1 MSAPPIPR
9 VTLERFETEFR
20 QVHLIHR
27 AADYWA
33 ARRPDEAAVV
43 NATRGTRL
51 TWSQLQR
58 GSRSMAAGLARMG
71 FRKGDYLA
79 AGLPLADEHI
89 LLEYAC
95 FRLGVIHAPL
105 DLRLQPAEVLRSV
118 ASIGAR
124 GYAFPG
130 AFPGKPGATDFGA
143 LGETVRQRCG
153 SVEHL
158 FQLAPAAQC
167 IGGAVSL
174 ADLAARGEGGAP
186 PGGTEVAET
195 DGAQAIFTT
204 GSTGSPKPAL
214 LSHRGITCQNLCLG
228 TAFGFAPDQKVL
240 CNLPASHV
248 GGQAEILLT
257 SLFMGGTAVTLEV
270 FDPVKSLEAIERHGV
285 TLLGQIPAMFE
296 MEWRTADY
304 ARRNLGS
311 LQKAVYGGQA
321 VPRPFL
327 ERMLGMAPGIAT
339 GLGLTE
345 ASGFCTY
352 TAVSPDAG
360 SVEGGVGWAMPAY
373 PLSIREAMN
382 QDGTAGRQLAE
393 GETGHVCFA
402 GPQTFLGYVNDP
414 EATAA
419 ALSTDGWLYTG
430 DMGYAGEKG
439 LHLAGRA
446 KWVLKPAG
454 YQVFP
459 GDVENHFS
467 ALEGVASVGVVG
479 HPHGMWHEAIMAFVE
494 KRPGAEIAEAGLR
507 RHARSLTSY
516 MRPLH
521 YVVLEPGSM
530 PLNRTAKVD
539 VPRLQQLAR
548 EEVARLRERGRWD

>member
-1 MSAPPIPR
+1 
-9 VTLERFETEFR
+9 
-20 QVHLIHR
+20 
-27 AADYWA
+27 
-33 ARRPDEAAVV
+33 
-43 NATRGTRL
+43 
-51 TWSQLQR
+51 
-58 GSRSMAAGLARMG
+58 
-71 FRKGDYLA
+71 
-79 AGLPLADEHI
+79 
-89 LLEYAC
+89 
-95 FRLGVIHAPL
+95 
-105 DLRLQPAEVLRSV
+105 
-118 ASIGAR
+118 
-124 GYAFPG
+124 
-130 AFPGKPGATDFGA
+130 
-143 LGETVRQRCG
+143 
-153 SVEHL
+153 
-158 FQLAPAAQC
+158 
-167 IGGAVSL
+167 
-174 ADLAARGEGGAP
+174 
-186 PGGTEVAET
+186 
-195 DGAQAIFTT
+195 
-204 GSTGSPKPAL
+204 
-214 LSHRGITCQNLCLG
+214 
-228 TAFGFAPDQKVL
+228 
-240 CNLPASHV
+240 
-248 GGQAEILLT
+248 
-257 SLFMGGTAVTLEV
+257 
-270 FDPVKSLEAIERHGV
+270 
-285 TLLGQIPAMFE
+285 
-296 MEWRTADY
+296 
-304 ARRNLGS
+304 
-311 LQKAVYGGQA
+311 
-321 VPRPFL
+321 
-327 ERMLGMAPGIAT
+327 
-339 GLGLTE
+339 
-345 ASGFCTY
+345 
-352 TAVSPDAG
+352 
-360 SVEGGVGWAMPAY
+360 
-373 PLSIREAMN
+373 MN
-382 QDGTAGRQLAE
+382 RDGTAGRQLAE

>member
-1 MSAPPIPR
+1 MNASRIPQ
-9 VTLERFETEFR
+9 VTLERFETAFR
-20 QVHLIHR
+20 ELHLIHR
-27 AADYWA
+27 AADWWA
-33 ARRPDEAAVV
+33 ARWPDDAAVI

-51 TWSQLQR
+51 TWAQLQR
-58 GSRSMAAGLARMG
+58 GSRALAAGLKRLG
-71 FRKGDYLA
+71 FRKGDFLA
-79 AGLPLADEHI
+79 ASLPLADEHI
-89 LLEYAC
+89 LLEFAC

-118 ASIGAR
+118 ELIGAR

-130 AFPGKPGATDFGA
+130 KIGAADFGA
-143 LGETVRQRCG
+143 LAEAVRQRCG

-158 FQLAPAAQC
+158 LQLSPAGECLA
-167 IGGAVSL
+167 GAVSL
-174 ADLAARGEGGAP
+174 PGLLADGESEPLPDDAGV
-186 PGGTEVAET
+186 TEY
-195 DGAQAIFTT
+195 DGAQVIFTT
-204 GSTGSPKPAL
+204 GTTGSPKPAL

-228 TAFGFAPDQKVL
+228 TAFGFGPEQKVL

-257 SLFMGGTAVTLEV
+257 SLFMGGTAVTLEI
-270 FDPVKSLEAIERHGV
+270 FDPAKSLEAIERYGV

-296 MEWRTADY
+296 LEWRTADY
-304 ARRNLGS
+304 PRRNLSS

-321 VPRPFL
+321 VPRGFL
-327 ERMLGMAPGIAT
+327 DRMLEMAPAIAT

-352 TAVSPDAG
+352 TAVTPDAEQ
-360 SVEGGVGWAMPAY
+360 VAGGIGWAMPAY
-373 PLSIREAMN
+373 PFSIRAAMRE
-382 QDGTAGRQLAE
+382 DGTAGRALAP
-393 GETGHVCFA
+393 GEAGHVCFA
-402 GPQTFLGYVNDP
+402 GPQNFLGYINDLP
-414 EATAA
+414 ATAA

-430 DMGYAGEKG
+430 DMGYAGEHG
-439 LHLAGRA
+439 LHFSGRA

-459 GDVENHFS
+459 GDVENHF
-467 ALEGVASVGVVG
+467 ATLEGVATVGVVG
-479 HPHGMWHEAIMAFVE
+479 HPHHIWHEAIVAFVE
-494 KRPGAEIAEAGLR
+494 KRPGAEIAEADLR

-521 YVVLEPGSM
+521 YVILEPGSM

-539 VPRLQQLAR
+539 VPRLQEMACEEAR
-548 EEVARLRERGRWD
+548 RLRERGRWE